1 MRKYVLLAS
10 VLLTGCATSPQD
22 CDLQAQDPSFLTKLS
37 CTTSGG
43 YRQKVSEEEQKV
55 QLSQWENQRAK
66 QDLANTQ
73 NRQQATDQ
81 QLSNEQV
88 RLQAARTDL
97 ARTMKRLT
105 SDNVKSKASQKEIK
119 QLQALQQQ
127 AQQATSASDVAAI
140 EKKVADAR
148 KRVEALEQANTLQ

>member
-73 NRQQATDQ
+73 NRQQGTDQ
-81 QLSNEQV
+81 AQAKAGQGKRGTGLPDHAQERRQV
-88 RLQAARTDL
+88 AHRPEALAQAGFLRG
-97 ARTMKRLT
+97 
-105 SDNVKSKASQKEIK
+105 V
-119 QLQALQQQ
+119 
-127 AQQATSASDVAAI
+127 SASGGGSRH
-140 EKKVADAR
+140 AR
-148 KRVEALEQANTLQ
+148 IVRA

>member
-1 MRKYVLLAS
+1 MRKYIVLAS
-10 VLLTGCATSPQD
+10 VLLAGCATTPQD

-81 QLSNEQV
+81 QLNNEQV
-88 RLQAARTDL
+88 RLQAARADL
-97 ARTMKRLT
+97 ARTMNRLT
-105 SDNVKSKASQKEIK
+105 SDKVKNKASQKEIK
-119 QLQALQQQ
+119 QLQDLQKQ

-148 KRVEALEQANTLQ
+148 KKVEALEQANTLR

>member
-1 MRKYVLLAS
+1 MRKYIVLASLLLA
-10 VLLTGCATSPQD
+10 GCTTTPQN
-22 CDLQAQDPSFLTKLS
+22 CDLQAEDPSFFTKLS

-81 QLSNEQV
+81 QLNNEQV
-88 RLQAARTDL
+88 RLQAARADL
-97 ARTMKRLT
+97 ARTMNRLT
-105 SDNVKSKASQKEIK
+105 SDKVKNKASQKEIK
-119 QLQALQQQ
+119 QLQDLQKQ
-127 AQQATSASDVAAI
+127 AQQATSASDVASI

-148 KRVEALEQANTLQ
+148 KKVEALEQANTLR